1 MHGYLSGH
9 YHRLEK
15 ANPKTVLSNY
25 QAPQMTQGPRDVTS
39 RFGLKLRELRRTRN
53 MTQLRM
59 AVDFGIDRSFIS
71 DLERGRKS
79 VSLPTLE
86 ILALGLEVSLSD
98 LFDGI

>member
-9 YHRLEK
+9 YNQLQAK
-15 ANPKTVLSNY
+15 APATSTTVPQELPK
-25 QAPQMTQGPRDVTS
+25 DVSS
-39 RFGLKLRELRRTRN
+39 RFGLRLRELRRSRN

-71 DLERGRKS
+71 DVERGRKS
-79 VSLPTLE
+79 ISLPTLE

-98 LFDGI
+98 LFEGL